1 MGLAGS
7 VLAAPV
13 AAQPPAATGVVVVR
27 AAGDAGA
34 PGGASAEAAGLGFVA
49 GEAYVIAGVGAG
61 GSDFVVSGAGG
72 AELDA
77 RLVASDEAWGLGL
90 LAVPGL
96 TAPPYRFARDPA
108 RAGQEVYGAT
118 RDETSGTVTFAP
130 GRVQYVQ
137 PGAAA
142 TDPDAVRHDAFDDRQ
157 GNLGAPLLNICGEV
171 VGAVIDD
178 ANPAASGSGLAAP
191 GAWLLA
197 RFAAAGLTA
206 TAVETACP
214 TDAERAEAAEA
225 AATEAARRAAAAEAA
240 AVEAARRAAT
250 AEADASAAA
259 ERAAAAQAE
268 TDEAQQAAAAAAA
281 ETDEARQTAE
291 AAAAARRQAERQAAD
306 RARYTRWIAVAGS
319 VVAVA
324 ALLLWVVGRRS
335 VANARQEQGKAETL
349 AQAAQ
354 ADLEDRDARE
364 RLASAVPAVFLDGAD
379 ADGRPIALR
388 IPGGAIADA
397 AGAVVGR
404 NPFESTVV
412 LDHTEV
418 SRRHFRLSARGTSVL
433 IEDLDSMNGTMLD
446 DVPLAPGAPVALPH
460 GAALRV
466 GGLALTVTLQS

>member
-1 MGLAGS
+1 MF
-7 VLAAPV
+7 
-13 AAQPPAATGVVVVR
+13 
-27 AAGDAGA
+27 GA
-34 PGGASAEAAGLGFVA
+34 
-49 GEAYVIAGVGAG
+49 
-61 GSDFVVSGAGG
+61 DG

-77 RLVASDEAWGLGL
+77 RLVASYDTWGLGL

-96 TAPPYRFARDPA
+96 TAPPYRFARAPA

-118 RDETSGTVTFAP
+118 RDETSGAVTFVP

-142 TDPDAVRHDAFDDRQ
+142 TDPDAIRHDAFDDRQ
-157 GNLGAPLLNICGEV
+157 RNLGAPLLNICGEV

-191 GAWLLA
+191 GASLLA

-206 TAVETACP
+206 TAVETPCP
-214 TDAERAEAAEA
+214 TDAERAAAAEA
-225 AATEAARRAAAAEAA
+225 AAMDAARRAAAAEAA
-240 AVEAARRAAT
+240 AMDAARRAAA
-250 AEADASAAA
+250 AEAAASAATA
-259 ERAAAAQAE
+259 ERVEAAEAE
-268 TDEAQQAAAAAAA
+268 TAAAQQAAEAAEAETAAAAA
-281 ETDEARQTAE
+281 E
-291 AAAAARRQAERQAAD
+291 ARRQAERQAAD

-324 ALLLWVVGRRS
+324 ALLLWVVSRRS

-354 ADLEDRDARE
+354 ADLRDARE

-379 ADGRPIALR
+379 AEGRPIVLR

-446 DVPLAPGAPVALPH
+446 DVPVAPGAPVVLAE

-466 GGLALTVTLQS
+466 GGLALTVTLQA